1 MEILM
6 LEITGVAL
14 EKITGMMEEK
24 GKTDSVLRVAIR
36 GRGPQGFLYQIGFV
50 DVVNKKSDDAELSIN
65 GLKVFID
72 SETVPNIT
80 GSTLDMA
87 EIDGQQGFKIDNP
100 NPLWKDPISMKVQHV
115 LDTGVNPAVAM
126 HGGNVS
132 LKEVKD
138 GVAYVVLGGGCQGCG
153 MAKITL
159 SQGVDV
165 MIKDEV
171 AEIHEVVDATDHAT
185 GTNPFYQPAKT
196 GESPLAN

>member
-50 DVVNKKSDDAELSIN
+50 DVINKKSDDAELSIN

-185 GTNPFYQPAKT
+185 GTNPFYQSAKT